1 MCGISGY
8 IGKRSLDKL
17 TIQSTLNLMKNRG
30 PDNSG
35 YTRFN
40 TNKNEVFLLSS
51 RLKIVD
57 RKQRSNQPM
66 KIGAY
71 TIVYNGEIY
80 NLKKI
85 KKILNNKI
93 SLKTNSDTELI
104 LSLYICYGP
113 SFVNLL
119 DGMWAF
125 AIYDQSKKI
134 LMLSRDRIGEKPLFY
149 KKNIEGFYFGS
160 ETKYIRNLLNN
171 YNEINEIK
179 LCQYL
184 KYGYKS
190 IESNNESFFK
200 GVFKVEPGQ
209 NLVIN
214 DNLDL
219 KFNKYWEIKPIEN
232 NHPESE
238 IIKKVKYNF
247 RKHLPDICN
256 TDLKIGLCLSGG
268 IDSNYLLGFLTKYIN
283 TNISTY
289 SIIDDNKDK
298 RYNEEN
304 LIDSS
309 VKYHNVKNKKIY
321 LSKEKNYFEKLKTLI
336 KYHDKPVST
345 ISYFL
350 QSLLYKK
357 MKEDNVKVSITGN
370 GADEMFSGYYHH
382 YSLYYSC
389 LNSSKKKNYLKQWKK
404 NILPFIRNKEFRNL
418 EKTNIQ
424 SNFNFFKDNFFK
436 VDNINKFKERFF
448 LKNKLKNKLLN
459 EMFYQTLPL
468 ALLEDDLNAMFYS
481 IENRSPFLNK
491 ELLQY
496 AYGIPTNLLMKD
508 TYNKYILRKCLKS
521 LAPEIIRT
529 NREKKGFNASFNSIF
544 SFKDKKFSEWF
555 FDEGSSIFNIVNRKE
570 YIKLFKNKYEE
581 GFPDMNQQCLFNITS
596 AKMFLESIE

>member
-8 IGKRSLDKL
+8 IGKKSLDRRI
-17 TIQSTLNLMKNRG
+17 IQSTLHLMKNRG

-35 YTRFN
+35 YVRFN
-40 TNKNEVFLLSS
+40 SNKNEVFLLSS
-51 RLKIVD
+51 RLQIVD
-57 RKQRSNQPM
+57 RKPRSNQPM
-66 KIGAY
+66 KIGPY

-80 NLKKI
+80 NLKDI

-113 SFVNLL
+113 SFVNFLN
-119 DGMWAF
+119 GMWAF
-125 AIYDQSKKI
+125 AIYDQNKKI

-149 KKNIEGFYFGS
+149 KKNNQGFYFGS
-160 ETKYIRNLLNN
+160 ETKYIRNLSNN
-171 YNEINEIK
+171 YNKINNVK

-190 IESNNESFFK
+190 IENNEESFFK
-200 GVFKVEPGQ
+200 DIFKLEPGN
-209 NLVIN
+209 NLIIN
-214 DNLDL
+214 DNLQI
-219 KFNKYWEIKPIEN
+219 KSNKYWKIKPVEN
-232 NHPESE
+232 NHSERE
-238 IIKKVKYNF
+238 IIKNIKFNFKKY
-247 RKHLPDICN
+247 LPDICN

-283 TNISTY
+283 KNISTY

-298 RYNEEN
+298 RYNEET
-304 LIDSS
+304 LIDKSIN
-309 VKYHNVKNKKIY
+309 YHNVKNKKIY
-321 LSKEKNYFEKLKTLI
+321 LSKEKNYFEKLKKLI
-336 KYHDKPVST
+336 EYHDKPVST

-357 MKEDNVKVSITGN
+357 MNEDNVKVSITGN

-382 YSLYYSC
+382 YNLYYSC
-389 LNSSKKKNYLKQWKK
+389 LNSSKKKNYIKQWKK
-404 NILPFIRNKEFRNL
+404 NILPFIRNKEFKSL
-418 EKTNIQ
+418 EKINVK
-424 SNFNFFKDNFFK
+424 SNFNFFNNNFFK
-436 VDNINKFKERFF
+436 TDKINKYKEHFF

-491 ELLQY
+491 ELVEY
-496 AYGIPTNLLMKD
+496 AYGIPTNLLMKN
-508 TYNKYILRKCLKS
+508 TYNKYILRECLKS
-521 LAPEIIRT
+521 LAPETIRT

-555 FDEGSSIFNIVNRKE
+555 FDKGSPIFNILNRKE

-596 AKMFLESIE
+596 AKMFLESLE